1 MLYFQVWQVKP
12 GGEAFGGHGPGIDWE
27 VDRRLPWARIVA
39 DCRDWALL
47 AAEATDEAPD
57 LVATICWID
66 ASDL

>member
-1 MLYFQVWQVKP
+1 MLYFQVWRIKQDNMVY
-12 GGEAFGGHGPGIDWE
+12 GGHGPGIDWD

-47 AAEATDEAPD
+47 AAEATDKAPD
-57 LVATICWID
+57 LIATICWID